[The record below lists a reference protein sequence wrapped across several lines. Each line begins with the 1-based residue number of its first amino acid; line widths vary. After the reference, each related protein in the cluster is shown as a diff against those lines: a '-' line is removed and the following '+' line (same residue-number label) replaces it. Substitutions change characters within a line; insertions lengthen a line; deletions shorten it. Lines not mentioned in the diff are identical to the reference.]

1 MICPKCGTEY
11 REGFNECAY
20 CHIPLVESLEEGV
33 DPEELYR
40 RNEEGKSEP
49 EKEYLS
55 KEEFLEL
62 ARKRGLSDRNILDAF
77 EEAREADDLPGVYT
91 LGREAVEAEA
101 EEDPESSELTV
112 KPFKKASDRAEDLKS
127 SAYTLLIVGVFGLI
141 AAFLFYIGAIPVNF
155 STAGRYVTTI
165 TMSAMFLLFLITGIN
180 SVRKIGPL
188 NEEAEREEQKIE
200 EIRSFFFAEYD
211 RDKLDER
218 VNREKGDAEDEYFLR
233 VRHIKDIINDRFIGL
248 DPSFLEY
255 IVDNIY
261 SELYEEK

>member
-40 RNEEGKSEP
+40 RNEAGKDEP
-49 EKEYLS
+49 EKEYLT

-62 ARKRGLSDRNILDAF
+62 ARKKGLSDRNIMDAF
-77 EEAREADDLPGVYT
+77 EEARDADDLPGVYT
-91 LGREAVEAEA
+91 LDREALEAEA
-101 EEDPESSELTV
+101 EEKSEEYDMTI

-155 STAGRYVTTI
+155 TTAGRYVTTI
-165 TMSAMFLLFLITGIN
+165 TMSAMFILFLITGIN

-200 EIRSFFFAEYD
+200 EIRSFFFDEYD
-211 RDKLDER
+211 RDKLDAL
-218 VNREKGDAEDEYFLR
+218 VNADKGESEDEYFLR
-233 VRHIKDIINDRFIGL
+233 VRHIKDIINDRFLGL

-255 IVDNIY
+255 IVDDIY
-261 SELYEEK
+261 TELYEEK